1 MILFDEKNLS
11 PIRRRTLERMTKAA
25 LKLYDKKT
33 FPSPKEIAEEAE
45 YAKITLRSYFQT
57 HNEFVEYVVK
67 QVIGSFVAPKT
78 GSDAEENV
86 ERLFKWGYGQIEKNE
101 ALMRDAL
108 RISQLRW
115 QEAVSDEK
123 NGGQSSILKKSNRR
137 ESLTL
142 ALEPL
147 KNQLN
152 DDTIHKIIM
161 LLSVLYGTE
170 AMVVLKDSFCLE
182 NDEIVN
188 LMTWSAKLIIRQAI
202 IENLDNE

>member
-11 PIRRRTLERMTKAA
+11 PIRRRTLERMIKAA
-25 LKLYDKKT
+25 LKLYGKKA
-33 FPSPKEIAEEAE
+33 FPSPQEIADEAE

-78 GSDAEENV
+78 GPDAEENV
-86 ERLFKWGYGQIEKNE
+86 EKLFKWGYGQINANE

-115 QEAVSDEK
+115 QEAVLDEK
-123 NGGQSSILKKSNRR
+123 NCGQPSILKKSNRK
-137 ESLTL
+137 EALTV

-152 DDTIHKIIM
+152 DEIINKIIM

-170 AMVVLKDSFCLE
+170 AMVVLKDCFCLE
-182 NDEIVN
+182 NDEIIN
-188 LMTWSAKLIIRQAI
+188 LLTWAAKSIIRQAI
-202 IENLDNE
+202 LEHSDNE